1 MMGLSLL
8 MTLLVVW
15 GALNAVL
22 FALLIHRHILGFR
35 EEDQMYLTRAEAAFE
50 QQQVEVVRRI
60 NRLDTIIKR
69 FALVS
74 GGLLLLIISIS
85 AYRGFT
91 MTL

>member
-15 GALNAVL
+15 GALTAVL
-22 FALLIHRHILGFR
+22 FALLIHRNILGFR
-35 EEDQMYLTRAEAAFE
+35 EEDQLFLTRAETALE
-50 QQQVEVVRRI
+50 QQQVEVLRRI